1 MFVKVTGPELTS
13 RSARPLTDRRVNSER
28 DLSRGPLPFDGQR
41 ARETRWVRP
50 RSFLG
55 VRHYGVHM
63 GFRSWFGHR
72 PQKAVRVAV
81 RSHRTDSVLARAALV
96 TSSGEAWA
104 FATRAELLV
113 VSALEG
119 TSENDGA
126 ESRGA
131 PSVVVH
137 REWSDVDRATYDMES
152 NVIRV
157 HWVDGDEPTPLT
169 LDGRR
174 SVLPQVLR
182 ERVQWSVVL
191 AEPVKLPGGRSARVA
206 VRRRANGDLFSQVI
220 GGRDVDLADPEVAGV
235 IDAAEARVRN
245 AAGLPA

>member
-1 MFVKVTGPELTS
+1 
-13 RSARPLTDRRVNSER
+13 
-28 DLSRGPLPFDGQR
+28 
-41 ARETRWVRP
+41 
-50 RSFLG
+50 
-55 VRHYGVHM
+55 M

-72 PQKAVRVAV
+72 PQKAVHRAV
-81 RSHRTDSVLARAALV
+81 RSHRTDSVLAQAPLV

-113 VSALEG
+113 ISAPEAPAG
-119 TSENDGA
+119 QAAD

-137 REWSDVDRATYDMES
+137 REWADVDRATYDTES

-157 HWVDGDEPTPLT
+157 HWVDGDEPTPLP

-191 AEPVKLPGGRSARVA
+191 AEPVTLPGGRSARVA
-206 VRRRANGDLFSQVI
+206 VRRRADGELFSQVI
-220 GGRDVDLADPEVAGV
+220 GGRDVDLADPAVAGV
-235 IDAAEARVRN
+235 IDAAEARVRS

>member
-1 MFVKVTGPELTS
+1 
-13 RSARPLTDRRVNSER
+13 
-28 DLSRGPLPFDGQR
+28 
-41 ARETRWVRP
+41 
-50 RSFLG
+50 
-55 VRHYGVHM
+55 M

-72 PQKAVRVAV
+72 PQKAVRRTV
-81 RSHRTDSVLARAALV
+81 RSHRTDSVLAQAPLV
-96 TSSGEAWA
+96 TSAGEAWA
-104 FATRAELLV
+104 FATRAELLLI
-113 VSALEG
+113 SAPEG
-119 TSENDGA
+119 ANGQGDA
-126 ESRGA
+126 ASRGA

-137 REWSDVDRATYDMES
+137 REWADVDRATYDTES

-206 VRRRANGDLFSQVI
+206 VRRRADGELFSQVI
-220 GGRDVDLADPEVAGV
+220 GGRDVDLADPNTADA

>member
-1 MFVKVTGPELTS
+1 
-13 RSARPLTDRRVNSER
+13 
-28 DLSRGPLPFDGQR
+28 
-41 ARETRWVRP
+41 
-50 RSFLG
+50 
-55 VRHYGVHM
+55 M
-63 GFRSWFGHR
+63 GFSSWFAHR
-72 PQKAVRVAV
+72 PQKAVRRAV
-81 RSHRTDSVLARAALV
+81 RSHRTDSVLAQAPLV
-96 TSSGEAWA
+96 TSAGEAWA
-104 FATRAELLV
+104 FATRAELLLI
-113 VSALEG
+113 SAPEAPTAKG
-119 TSENDGA
+119 DT

-137 REWSDVDRATYDMES
+137 REWADVDRATYDTDS

-157 HWVDGDEPTPLT
+157 HWVDGDEPTPIA

-206 VRRRANGDLFSQVI
+206 VRRRVDGELFSQVI
-220 GGRDVDLADPEVAGV
+220 GGNGVDLADPETARV
-235 IDAAEARVRN
+235 IDAAEERVRS

>member
-1 MFVKVTGPELTS
+1 
-13 RSARPLTDRRVNSER
+13 
-28 DLSRGPLPFDGQR
+28 
-41 ARETRWVRP
+41 
-50 RSFLG
+50 
-55 VRHYGVHM
+55 M

-72 PQKAVRVAV
+72 PQKAVRRAV
-81 RSHRTDSVLARAALV
+81 HSHRTDALLAQAQLV

-113 VSALEG
+113 ISAPQATAG
-119 TSENDGA
+119 QDDD

-137 REWSDVDRATYDMES
+137 REWADVDRATYDTES

-157 HWVDGDEPTPLT
+157 HWVDGDAPTPLT

-191 AEPVKLPGGRSARVA
+191 AEPVRLPGGGSARVA
-206 VRRRANGDLFSQVI
+206 VRRRADGELFSQVI
-220 GGRDVDLADPEVAGV
+220 GGGDVDLANPDIAGV

>member
-1 MFVKVTGPELTS
+1 
-13 RSARPLTDRRVNSER
+13 
-28 DLSRGPLPFDGQR
+28 
-41 ARETRWVRP
+41 
-50 RSFLG
+50 
-55 VRHYGVHM
+55 M
-63 GFRSWFGHR
+63 GFRAWSGHR
-72 PQKAVRVAV
+72 PQKTVRRVV
-81 RSHRTDSVLARAALV
+81 RSHSTDSVLAKAPLV
-96 TSSGEAWA
+96 TSTGEAWA
-104 FATRAELLV
+104 FATRAELLM
-113 VSALEG
+113 VSAPG
-119 TSENDGA
+119 TPSGQGDA
-126 ESRGA
+126 ESPGA

-137 REWSDVDRATYDMES
+137 REWADVDRATYDMES

-157 HWVDGDEPTPLT
+157 HWVDGDEPTPLP

-206 VRRRANGDLFSQVI
+206 VRRRVDGELFSQVI
-220 GGRDVDLADPEVAGV
+220 GGDDLDLTDPGIAGA

>member
-1 MFVKVTGPELTS
+1 
-13 RSARPLTDRRVNSER
+13 
-28 DLSRGPLPFDGQR
+28 
-41 ARETRWVRP
+41 
-50 RSFLG
+50 
-55 VRHYGVHM
+55 M
-63 GFRSWFGHR
+63 GFRSWFEHR
-72 PQKAVRVAV
+72 PQKAVRRTV

-96 TSSGEAWA
+96 TSTGEAWA
-104 FATRAELLV
+104 FATRAELLMI
-113 VSALEG
+113 SAPEAPAG
-119 TSENDGA
+119 QADD

-137 REWSDVDRATYDMES
+137 REWADVDRATYDTES

-157 HWVDGDEPTPLT
+157 HWVDGAEPTPLP

-191 AEPVKLPGGRSARVA
+191 AEPVKLPGGGSARVA
-206 VRRRANGDLFSQVI
+206 VRRRVDGELFSQVI
-220 GGRDVDLADPEVAGV
+220 GGSDLDLADPDIAGV

>member
-1 MFVKVTGPELTS
+1 
-13 RSARPLTDRRVNSER
+13 
-28 DLSRGPLPFDGQR
+28 
-41 ARETRWVRP
+41 
-50 RSFLG
+50 
-55 VRHYGVHM
+55 M
-63 GFRSWFGHR
+63 GFRSWFGRR
-72 PQKAVRVAV
+72 PQKAVRRTV
-81 RSHRTDSVLARAALV
+81 RSHRTDSVLAQAPLV
-96 TSSGEAWA
+96 TSAGEAWV
-104 FATRAELLV
+104 FATRAELLLI
-113 VSALEG
+113 SAPEAASAQG
-119 TSENDGA
+119 DA

-137 REWSDVDRATYDMES
+137 REWADVDRATYDTES

-206 VRRRANGDLFSQVI
+206 VRRRADGELFSQVI
-220 GGRDVDLADPEVAGV
+220 GGREVDLTDPGTAEA

>member
-1 MFVKVTGPELTS
+1 
-13 RSARPLTDRRVNSER
+13 
-28 DLSRGPLPFDGQR
+28 
-41 ARETRWVRP
+41 
-50 RSFLG
+50 
-55 VRHYGVHM
+55 M

-72 PQKAVRVAV
+72 PQKAVRRAV
-81 RSHRTDSVLARAALV
+81 RSHRTDSVLAQAALV
-96 TSSGEAWA
+96 TSAGEAWA
-104 FATRAELLV
+104 FATRAELLLI
-113 VSALEG
+113 SAPESASG
-119 TSENDGA
+119 QGDA

-137 REWSDVDRATYDMES
+137 REWADVDRATYDTES

-206 VRRRANGDLFSQVI
+206 VRRRADGALFSQVI
-220 GGRDVDLADPEVAGV
+220 GGRDVDLADPSTAEA
-235 IDAAEARVRN
+235 IDAAEARVRS

>member
-1 MFVKVTGPELTS
+1 
-13 RSARPLTDRRVNSER
+13 
-28 DLSRGPLPFDGQR
+28 
-41 ARETRWVRP
+41 
-50 RSFLG
+50 
-55 VRHYGVHM
+55 M

-72 PQKAVRVAV
+72 PQKAVRHTV
-81 RSHRTDSVLARAALV
+81 RQHRTDTVLAQSALV

-104 FATRAELLV
+104 FATRAELLM
-113 VSALEG
+113 VSVPEAPAG
-119 TSENDGA
+119 GDVD

-137 REWSDVDRATYDMES
+137 REWADVDRATYDTES

-157 HWVDGDEPTPLT
+157 HWVDGDEPTPLP

-206 VRRRANGDLFSQVI
+206 VRRQADGELFSQVI
-220 GGRDVDLADPEVAGV
+220 GGRGVDLTDPDTAGA

>member
-1 MFVKVTGPELTS
+1 
-13 RSARPLTDRRVNSER
+13 
-28 DLSRGPLPFDGQR
+28 
-41 ARETRWVRP
+41 
-50 RSFLG
+50 
-55 VRHYGVHM
+55 M

-72 PQKAVRVAV
+72 PQKAIQRAV
-81 RSHRTDSVLARAALV
+81 RTHRTDTLLARAQLV

-113 VSALEG
+113 ISATEAATG
-119 TSENDGA
+119 RDGA

-137 REWSDVDRATYDMES
+137 REWADVDRATYDTES

-157 HWVDGDEPTPLT
+157 HWVDGDEPLPLM

-206 VRRRANGDLFSQVI
+206 VRRRADGELFSQVI
-220 GGRDVDLADPEVAGV
+220 GGGDVDLADPGTAHV

>member
-1 MFVKVTGPELTS
+1 
-13 RSARPLTDRRVNSER
+13 
-28 DLSRGPLPFDGQR
+28 
-41 ARETRWVRP
+41 
-50 RSFLG
+50 
-55 VRHYGVHM
+55 M
-63 GFRSWFGHR
+63 GFRSLFGHR
-72 PQKAVRVAV
+72 PQKAVRRTV

-96 TSSGEAWA
+96 TSAGEAWA
-104 FATRAELLV
+104 FATRAELLTI
-113 VSALEG
+113 SAPETPSG
-119 TSENDGA
+119 QDGD

-131 PSVVVH
+131 PSVLVH
-137 REWSDVDRATYDMES
+137 REWSDVDRATYDKES

-157 HWVDGDEPTPLT
+157 HWVDGDEPTPLP

-206 VRRRANGDLFSQVI
+206 VRRRVDGELFSQVI
-220 GGRDVDLADPEVAGV
+220 GGGDLDLTDPDIAGV

>member
-1 MFVKVTGPELTS
+1 MVPS
-13 RSARPLTDRRVNSER
+13 S
-28 DLSRGPLPFDGQR
+28 
-41 ARETRWVRP
+41 W
-50 RSFLG
+50 
-55 VRHYGVHM
+55 HYGGAM
-63 GFRSWFGHR
+63 GFRSWFGHG
-72 PQKAVRVAV
+72 PQKAVRRTV
-81 RSHRTDSVLARAALV
+81 RSHRTDSVLAQAPLV

-104 FATRAELLV
+104 FATRAELLMI
-113 VSALEG
+113 SAPEVPAG
-119 TSENDGA
+119 QGDDA

-137 REWSDVDRATYDMES
+137 REWADVDRATYDMES

-169 LDGRR
+169 LDGRH

-206 VRRRANGDLFSQVI
+206 VRRRADGELFSQVI
-220 GGRDVDLADPEVAGV
+220 GGHGVDLADPDVAGV
-235 IDAAEARVRN
+235 IDAAEARVRS

>member
-1 MFVKVTGPELTS
+1 
-13 RSARPLTDRRVNSER
+13 
-28 DLSRGPLPFDGQR
+28 
-41 ARETRWVRP
+41 
-50 RSFLG
+50 
-55 VRHYGVHM
+55 M
-63 GFRSWFGHR
+63 GFRSWFGHG
-72 PQKAVRVAV
+72 PQKAVRRTV
-81 RSHRTDSVLARAALV
+81 RSHRTDSVLAQAPLV

-104 FATRAELLV
+104 FATRAEFLMI
-113 VSALEG
+113 SAPEAPAG
-119 TSENDGA
+119 QGDDDA

-137 REWSDVDRATYDMES
+137 REWADVDRATYDMES

-206 VRRRANGDLFSQVI
+206 VRRRADGELFSQVI
-220 GGRDVDLADPEVAGV
+220 GGRGVDLADPDVAGA
-235 IDAAEARVRN
+235 IDAAEARVRS